1 MRQRRL
7 KGLDEKLAAYE
18 NRKIIDRKSIKGKW
32 QTMFSE
38 RQPLYLELG
47 CGKAQFILKLS
58 KAYPERNFVAIEGN
72 RSVML
77 RALQK
82 AERAM
87 NDKGLTN
94 PGKRPADSLSLHM
107 GEIKSEYID
116 GGTRR
121 AASVNIHETPSVE
134 NSDELNYSAD
144 LSAMH
149 DEASLS
155 VCDSVDAEMIA
166 EDAVWFAAPNLIFVN
181 LYMREVGDCFAPDE
195 LSGMYL
201 NFSDPWPKERHAAR
215 RLTHIGYLKGY
226 GKALRPG
233 SSLEFKTDNEDL
245 FRFSVEQ
252 FKICGLEQL
261 DYSEDLHMTD
271 MESAQFMT
279 EYEERF
285 SLRGNPIFYIK
296 VKYPE

>member
-87 NDKGLTN
+87 NDKGLLN

-107 GEIKSEYID
+107 GEIKSE
-116 GGTRR
+116 
-121 AASVNIHETPSVE
+121 S
-134 NSDELNYSAD
+134 
-144 LSAMH
+144 
-149 DEASLS
+149 
-155 VCDSVDAEMIA
+155 A
-166 EDAVWFAAPNLIFVN
+166 EDVVWFVAPNLIFVN

-201 NFSDPWPKERHAAR
+201 NFSDPWPKERHATR

-233 SSLEFKTDNEDL
+233 SSLEFKTDNEAL

-252 FKICGLEQL
+252 FKIYGLEQM
-261 DYSEDLHMTD
+261 DYSEDLHRTD
-271 MESAQFMT
+271 IESAQFMT

-285 SLRGNPIFYIK
+285 SLRGNSIFYIK